1 MSIPHPQHPE
11 RSPSWQPVLH
21 QAYFAILGDGT
32 IQVFHWGDT
41 PFDHGAWQL
50 GNCFRTYR
58 EAERAREVLRQV
70 LWDFHRNYER

>member
-70 LWDFHRNYER
+70 LWDWHRDPER